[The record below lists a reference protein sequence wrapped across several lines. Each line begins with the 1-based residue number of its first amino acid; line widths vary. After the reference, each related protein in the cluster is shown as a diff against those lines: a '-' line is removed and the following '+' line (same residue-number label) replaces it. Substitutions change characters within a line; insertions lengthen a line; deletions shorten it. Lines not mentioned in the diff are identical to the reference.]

1 MWMYIFLSK
10 FIFLFNVL
18 ITTLKFY
25 ETEIYGNNLL
35 EKKYAVRLEKNH

>member
-1 MWMYIFLSK
+1 MWMYIFLRK

>member
-1 MWMYIFLSK
+1 MWMYIFLRK

-35 EKKYAVRLEKNH
+35 EKKI

>member
-1 MWMYIFLSK
+1 MWMYIFLCK